1 MALEFDKISPIRF
14 GDFEATPKLTA
25 SLRLR
30 ASKIKLGGD
39 NEEAMETLSQCFGN
53 KSEDVLAFMKENMS
67 TLDLQRLQAYIV
79 GGDQMLDNVDEA
91 IKEALQGA
99 AKGANE
105 KA

>member
-1 MALEFDKISPIRF
+1 MALEFNKISPIRF

-25 SLRLR
+25 SARLR

-39 NEEAMETLSQCFGN
+39 NAEAMETLSQCFGN

-79 GGDQMLDNVDEA
+79 GGDEMLGNVDEA
-91 IKEALQGA
+91 IRGALKNVA
-99 AKGANE
+99 ETKNE
-105 KA
+105 NA